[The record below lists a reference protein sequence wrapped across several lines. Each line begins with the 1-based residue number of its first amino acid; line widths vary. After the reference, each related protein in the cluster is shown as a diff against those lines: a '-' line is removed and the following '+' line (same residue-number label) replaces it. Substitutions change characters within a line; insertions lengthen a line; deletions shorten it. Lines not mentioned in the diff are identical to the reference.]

1 MINSVIV
8 IGHLGQDPEVKYN
21 DDGTPIARF
30 SVACNEVWSNNGQ
43 KKERTHWFKCV
54 AFGKLAELTEQ
65 YLKKG
70 SRVGI
75 HGALQYR
82 AWDEN
87 GSTRSTI
94 EIKVRELQFL
104 STPENSSEEAPSN
117 DDIPF

>member
-21 DDGTPIARF
+21 DDGNPIARF
-30 SVACNEVWSNNGQ
+30 SVACNEVWSTNGQ

-75 HGALQYR
+75 HGALQYH

-87 GSTRSTI
+87 GSTRSTV

-104 STPENSSEEAPSN
+104 STPDNSPEDASPN